1 MQHLALHGQGFFGAL
16 SWGGGGLFKHL
27 GGHTKLGGGRLQP
40 GGCAFHA
47 QRKRCSQVL
56 RAARLQGAGGVGQKG
71 LGQQIAGVGADHRH
85 GLAVARRE
93 EVDLQT
99 HAIKQAAHLVF
110 DHVGQGAHHHQ
121 GGGCVGGTGGQA
133 GDHGRKTCV
142 FALGEGGL
150 DAAARVVEHAHL
162 GVVNLVLAFGRAR
175 QVKLDDF
182 GGARTHQEQQA
193 DVGAAR
199 QQLADHAVEFF
210 VHIGQAR
217 QIALVDDG
225 GAKAGL
231 GKNHHACRRLDQ
243 VGTGA

>member
-16 SWGGGGLFKHL
+16 AGCGGGLFKHL
-27 GGHTKLGGGRLQP
+27 GRHTKFVGGRLQP
-40 GGCAFHA
+40 CGRAFHA

-71 LGQQIAGVGADHRH
+71 LGQQITGVRADHRH
-85 GLAVARRE
+85 GLAVAWWE

-121 GGGCVGGTGGQA
+121 GGCGVGAGGQA
-133 GDHGRKTCV
+133 GDHGRKTGV
-142 FALGEGGL
+142 FALGEGGF
-150 DAAARVVEHAHL
+150 DATARVVEHAHL
-162 GVVNLVLAFGRAR
+162 GVVDLVLPFGRTR
-175 QVKLDDF
+175 QVELDDF
-182 GGARTHQEQQA
+182 RGARTHQEQQA

-199 QQLADHAVEFF
+199 QQLADHAVELF

-217 QIALVDDG
+217 QIAFVDDG

-231 GKNHHACRRLDQ
+231 GKNHHARGRLDQ

>member
-1 MQHLALHGQGFFGAL
+1 
-16 SWGGGGLFKHL
+16 
-27 GGHTKLGGGRLQP
+27 
-40 GGCAFHA
+40 
-47 QRKRCSQVL
+47 
-56 RAARLQGAGGVGQKG
+56 
-71 LGQQIAGVGADHRH
+71 
-85 GLAVARRE
+85 
-93 EVDLQT
+93 LQT

-121 GGGCVGGTGGQA
+121 GGCGVGAGGQA
-133 GDHGRKTCV
+133 GNHGRETGV
-142 FALGEGGL
+142 FTLGESGF

-199 QQLADHAVEFF
+199 QQLSDHAVELF

-231 GKNHHACRRLDQ
+231 GKNHHARCRLDQ